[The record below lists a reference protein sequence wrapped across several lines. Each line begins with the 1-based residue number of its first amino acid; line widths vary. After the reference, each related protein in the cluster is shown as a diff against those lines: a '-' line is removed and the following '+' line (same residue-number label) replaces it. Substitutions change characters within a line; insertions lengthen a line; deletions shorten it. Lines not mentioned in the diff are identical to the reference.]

1 MCKKYRY
8 RLTMTTIAAISFFFI
23 FGLTKTNTP
32 QQFAQLHDYHAST
45 QLTT

>member
-8 RLTMTTIAAISFFFI
+8 RLTMTTVATISFLFI

-32 QQFAQLHDYHAST
+32 QQYAKLGDYPASSHVAT
-45 QLTT
+45 

>member
-32 QQFAQLHDYHAST
+32 QQFAKLDDY
-45 QLTT
+45 QTTRHLNA